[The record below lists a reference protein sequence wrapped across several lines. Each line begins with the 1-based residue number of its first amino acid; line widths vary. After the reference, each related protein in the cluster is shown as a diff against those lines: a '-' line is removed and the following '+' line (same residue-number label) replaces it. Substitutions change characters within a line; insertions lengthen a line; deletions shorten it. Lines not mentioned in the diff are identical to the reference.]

1 MIRLLLPLLIPFLA
15 PASEVTE
22 LQWAVCEPNAGVMLE
37 KLGQEDWLSEESSI
51 TYFESKV
58 PSYFAKGLSFRVKEK
73 AGEAVAIVKVR
84 GEGAE
89 PGSER
94 CEWDRYGK
102 VETYACKYEARRV
115 REASPWT
122 EAQKR
127 FVEKFQPVAW
137 ASLVPF
143 GPYPVK
149 KWQGKLKKERLNL
162 EALEVAG
169 VGNFL
174 ELSARVDSLEAEEVY
189 RKISDRLDR
198 DNVRLCRKQEGKTD
212 RLFRALGL
220 RQND

>member
-1 MIRLLLPLLIPFLA
+1 MTWLLLFLSFPFS
-15 PASEVTE
+15 ASAADITE
-22 LQWAVCEPNAGVMLE
+22 LQWAICETSGPAVLE
-37 KLGQEDWLSEESSI
+37 KLGQEDWSAEESSI
-51 TYFESKV
+51 TYFETKV
-58 PSYFAKGLSFRVKEK
+58 PSYFDRGVSFRVKEK
-73 AGEAVAIVKVR
+73 NGEAVAIVKVR

-127 FVEKFQPVAW
+127 FVEKFLPVDW
-137 ASLVPF
+137 ANLVPY
-143 GPYPVK
+143 GPYTVE
-149 KWQGKLKKERLNL
+149 KWQGKLKKEKLS
-162 EALEVAG
+162 LEVLRPAG
-169 VGNFL
+169 LDPIL
-174 ELSARVDSLEAEEVY
+174 ELSARVATDEAEEVY

-198 DNVRLCRKQEGKTD
+198 DGVRLCRKQEGKTN

-220 RQND
+220 RASE